1 MSAPSTVAELPETIV
16 SRWVEAFN
24 TRDVDGMLACVSG
37 DVDFHPLRLSGLRSS
52 YHGHDGIREWFR
64 GLQSMRPD
72 CQIAVSEVR
81 GVSEGRV
88 LVAGA
93 LTLGGEM
100 EVAPVCA
107 LHRID
112 GGLIAAAHQYLS
124 DPDMIERLGL
134 IP

>member
-1 MSAPSTVAELPETIV
+1 MSVPSALAQLPDTIV
-16 SRWVEAFN
+16 LRWVDAFN
-24 TRDVDGMLACVSG
+24 TRDVDGMLACVSE

-52 YHGHDGIREWFR
+52 YRGHDGVREWFR
-64 GLQSMRPD
+64 GLQSRRRD

-81 GVSEGRV
+81 SVGEGRV
-88 LVAGA
+88 LVTGS

-112 GGLIAAAHQYLS
+112 DGLIAAAHQYLS